1 MIVVANAFVCAVAI
15 VAIGVVNFVQASHV
29 VKVSGKRSRRGEL

>member
-1 MIVVANAFVCAVAI
+1 MIVVANASVCAVTI
-15 VAIGVVNFVQASHV
+15 VLFDVVNFVQASHV